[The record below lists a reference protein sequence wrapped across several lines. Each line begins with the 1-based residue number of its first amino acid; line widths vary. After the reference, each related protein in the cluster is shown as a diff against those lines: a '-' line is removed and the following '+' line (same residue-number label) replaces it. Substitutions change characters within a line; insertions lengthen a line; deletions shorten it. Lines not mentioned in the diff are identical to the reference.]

1 MSDRREHRL
10 GALPGHVRGLV
21 LAVDL
26 LAAAVVVWS
35 VAGQTATGTQW
46 LGLAVLA
53 GSGLIHLSLTD
64 TIERVRRWDA
74 GPTLDLCGVW
84 TFAGV
89 VLLPLFQTT
98 LLFVVLYV
106 YQWRFTGTR
115 QARRPPHRMIY
126 TVATLVLAA
135 CGAGTLVEHTG
146 LRDRLFDGSPLGT
159 VDGLAVLAA
168 ITLAWII
175 NTGLVGVVIW
185 LTAGPSGAL
194 GGRTDNLLEI
204 GQLMLGVFVAFGLA
218 RWPWFVL
225 LMIGPVV
232 MLHRTMLL
240 HQLQQAAR
248 TDDKTGLLNAGA
260 WRGQATA
267 ALAGTGSLA
276 VFMIDLDHF
285 AGVNNRY
292 GHLAGDAVL
301 RQVAHMLTAS
311 VRRGDTVGRF
321 GGEEFAVLVPG
332 VDKAQALAAADR
344 IRRQMHSLAVVVD
357 DATITGMTLSIGVA
371 VHPHPPAT
379 SVDAL
384 LKAADSALYRAKHG
398 GRDQVCSAFAAG
410 ESGM

>member
-1 MSDRREHRL
+1 MSDRRERRL

-26 LAAAVVVWS
+26 LAVASVVWS
-35 VAGQTATGTQW
+35 VVSQTGAQW
-46 LGLAVLA
+46 LGLAVLT
-53 GSGLIHLSLTD
+53 GSGLIHLWLTD
-64 TIERVRRWDA
+64 TIERVRRKDV
-74 GPTLDLCGVW
+74 GPMLDLCGVW

-89 VLLPLFQTT
+89 VLLPLFQTA
-98 LLFVVLYV
+98 LLLVVLYV
-106 YQWRFTGTR
+106 YHWRFTGNR
-115 QARRPPHRMIY
+115 EARRPPHRVVY
-126 TVATLVLAA
+126 SVATHVLVA
-135 CGAGTLVEHTG
+135 CGAGAVAEYTG
-146 LRDRLFDGSPLGT
+146 LRERLFDGSALGL

-168 ITLAWII
+168 IALAWII

-185 LTAGPSGAL
+185 WTAGPSGAL
-194 GGRTDNLLEI
+194 GGRADNLLEL

-218 RWPWFVL
+218 RWPWFVV

-285 AGVNNRY
+285 TAVNNRY

-311 VRRGDTVGRF
+311 VRRDDTVGRF

-332 VDKAQALAAADR
+332 VDEEQALAAADR
-344 IRRQMHSLAVVVD
+344 IRRRMHTLAVVVD
-357 DATITGMTLSIGVA
+357 DATIEGMTLSIGVA
-371 VHPHPPAT
+371 VHPYPRAT

-398 GRDQVCSAFAAG
+398 GRDQVCSALAG
-410 ESGM
+410 